1 MIEKI
6 SVKKPYTIL
15 VGVCLVI
22 ILGIVSFT
30 RMTSDLMPNISLP
43 YVIVMTTY
51 VGASP
56 ETVEMVVTKPV
67 EAQMATVS
75 NIENISSISN
85 ENYSLVIL
93 EFAQNA
99 NMDSVSLE
107 LREKIDQIKPYWDD
121 SVGNP
126 IIMKMN
132 PDMMPVMISA
142 VGGKEM
148 SYSEISEL
156 VTSKIVPEL
165 ESIEGVASVSTS
177 GLLEESVH
185 VIIRQE
191 KIDLINQQVFGFI
204 AGEMAD
210 AEKQLAE
217 GRDEII
223 DGQTKLEEAQQG
235 LDDTRKE
242 LADGKREILSGQRE
256 ITSNKTEL
264 EDGRG
269 ELEKKRETT
278 IAELAAAEKQLLT
291 GKASLEAAKIQ
302 ITTNITTVKGLAEG
316 LSQANEGQKLLGQ
329 AIQLFEGLALVKAGI
344 AEIEASGAIGMLT
357 GMLEASPFMADVSLN
372 DLLAPPYSFFLDP
385 VSLAAIEGIISQGY
399 DPDMTLAELLDTLQA
414 TLTDLKIQEA
424 SLTHLAAQVGMSE
437 AEVRA
442 QKATVDATIP
452 RLTTSL
458 HAATM
463 GMTADQYLAM
473 MENQQKEIDKNLAT
487 VDEAIIE
494 LSKGNLT
501 AAIEFANG
509 QTMLTIGEMQL
520 NNAEAQLEAA
530 LKQLEAGEE
539 QLESGQETITD
550 SLEALKEALEQLT
563 EGEEKLAEAK
573 EDAFLNADMHG
584 ILTVETI
591 KGLLAAQNFSMPS
604 GYVTEAGIDY
614 LVRVGD
620 KPDDVE
626 GLKTMPLLNM
636 RMEGVDI
643 ITLEMV
649 ADVFM
654 TDNSGEIYA
663 NVNGSNGVILTIQ
676 KQTGYSTGDVT
687 DRLLKKYDDLM
698 EDDQRIDLITFM
710 NQGVYIDLVTGA
722 IINNIIFGAMLAV
735 LFLAFFLCDIKPT
748 LVIVCSIPIS
758 LVTAVV
764 LMYFSGVTL
773 NIISLSGL
781 ALGVGMLIDNSIVVI
796 ENIFRL
802 RAEGYSRTEAAIE
815 GAKQVRGAIIAATL
829 TTICVFAPIVFTE
842 GITRQ
847 LFIDMGLTI
856 GYSLGASLIVAM
868 TVVPALASKMLG
880 KADVKEEFKWYKKL
894 VDVYEKGL
902 HICLKRKYIVI
913 IPAIL
918 LLVISGLLAYAKG
931 FTFMDDMDSPQM
943 SLSMEF
949 PADTLLEVTAA
960 VTDEVVEIV
969 RAIPEVVDAGAT
981 LGGNDMGMLFGGGM
995 GAGANQTSVY
1005 ILMNEDKKRTNI
1017 TIAAELEGL
1026 LAHIVAR
1033 EDIDLSIQTSDMDIS
1048 MLSGTGIAIHITGRE
1063 LDTLQAIATAVAEI
1077 VETVPG
1083 TAGIADGSEDQ
1094 SGELRV
1100 IVDREMAIH
1109 YGLTVAQVFQQVYA
1123 KLSAATSSTA
1133 LQTEI
1138 RDYDV
1143 YVKHGSDLA
1152 LTRETLKDI
1161 EIDVTDQ
1168 DGRKAKVKLA
1178 ELALFEDT
1186 FSPNSIRRQDQTRY
1200 AQVTAEIAEG
1210 YNVTLVTAAVERA
1223 LSGYTLPPGYELRFA
1238 GEDAFI
1244 GDAMDQ
1250 LYLMLILAMLF
1261 MFLVMVAQFQS
1272 LASPFIVMFTVP
1284 LAFTGGFLALL
1295 LSGNILS
1302 IVSLIGFIL
1311 LAGVIVSN
1319 GIVLIDFVNQLR
1331 AQGLSKYDALIKGG
1345 RTRLRPVL
1353 MMAVTTILAMS
1364 MMVFSQDMGAAMS
1377 RSMALVTIGG
1387 LAYGTLMTLFV
1398 IPIIYDLLNRDQDN
1412 GAENG
1417 ESKREPKVR
1426 AKKVKALLEEMASVE
1441 NLDDV

>member
-1 MIEKI
+1 MIEKL

-15 VGVCLVI
+15 VGVCLI
-22 ILGIVSFT
+22 FILGIVSFT

-75 NIENISSISN
+75 NIENISSISS

-93 EFAQNA
+93 EFAQSA

-126 IIMKMN
+126 IIMKLN

-156 VTSKIVPEL
+156 VTGKIVPEL

-191 KIDLINQQVFGFI
+191 KIDAINQQVFGFI

-217 GRDEII
+217 GRDEIL
-223 DGQTKLEEAQQG
+223 DGQAKLEEAQQG

-256 ITSNKTEL
+256 ITNNKSDL
-264 EDGRG
+264 EEGRE
-269 ELEKKRETT
+269 ELEKTRDKT

-302 ITTNITTVKGLAEG
+302 ITTNITAVKGLAEG
-316 LSQANEGQKLLGQ
+316 LSQAQEGQKLLEQ
-329 AIQLFEGLALVKAGI
+329 AIQLFEGLALVQDGI
-344 AEIEASGAIGMLT
+344 AELSAGIE
-357 GMLEASPFMADVSLN
+357 MLELLLPGMAGYSLN
-372 DLLAPPYSFFLDP
+372 DLIGLGWDPADFQDMLD
-385 VSLAAIEGIISQGY
+385 AGY
-399 DPDMTLAELLDTLQA
+399 GDIPLSALLVTLQA
-414 TLTDLKIQEA
+414 TLDDLKIQEA
-424 SLTHLAAQVGMSE
+424 SLTYLASQVGMSE
-437 AEVRA
+437 AEVRS

-473 MENQQKEIDKNLAT
+473 MESQQKEIDKNLAT

-509 QTMLTIGEMQL
+509 QTMISIGEMQL
-520 NNAEAQLEAA
+520 SGAEAQLEAA

-539 QLESGQETITD
+539 QLESGQETIND
-550 SLEALKEALEQLT
+550 SLEALKEALEQVS
-563 EGEEKLAEAK
+563 EGEEKLAQAK

-591 KGLLAAQNFSMPS
+591 KGLLAAQNFSMPG

-614 LVRVGD
+614 LIRIGD
-620 KPDDVE
+620 KPDDVA
-626 GLKTMPLLNM
+626 GLKAMPLLNM

-643 ITLEMV
+643 ITLDMV

-654 TDNSGEIYA
+654 TDNSADIYA

-687 DRLLKKYDDLM
+687 GRLLDKYGRLM
-698 EDDQRIDLITFM
+698 EEDERIDLITFM

-722 IINNIIFGAMLAV
+722 IFKNIIFGALLAV
-735 LFLAFFLCDIKPT
+735 LFLAFFLRDIKPT
-748 LVIVCSIPIS
+748 LVIVCSIPVS

-781 ALGVGMLIDNSIVVI
+781 ALGVGMLLDNSIVVI

-802 RAEGYSRTEAAIE
+802 RAEGRSRTEAAIA
-815 GAKQVRGAIIAATL
+815 GARQVRGAIIAATL
-829 TTICVFAPIVFTE
+829 TTVCVFAPIVFTE

-847 LFIDMGLTI
+847 LFVDMGLTI
-856 GYSLGASLIVAM
+856 GYSLAASLLVAI
-868 TVVPALASKMLG
+868 TVVPALASNILG

-894 VDVYEKGL
+894 VNVYEKGL
-902 HICLKRKYIVI
+902 RFSLKHKYVVI
-913 IPAIL
+913 IPALL
-918 LLVISGLLAYAKG
+918 LLVISGLLTYSKG
-931 FTFMDDMDSPQM
+931 FKFMDDMDSPQM
-943 SLSMEF
+943 SLTMEF
-949 PADTLLEVTAA
+949 PADTLLNVTSA

-981 LGGNDMGMLFGGGM
+981 LGGNNMGMLLGGGM
-995 GAGANQTSVY
+995 GSSSNQASVY
-1005 ILMNEDKKRTNI
+1005 ILMDEAKKRTNI
-1017 TIAAELEGL
+1017 AIAAELEGL
-1026 LAHIVAR
+1026 LADIVAR
-1033 EDIDLSIQTSDMDIS
+1033 EDIELSVQTSDMDIS
-1048 MLSGTGIAIHITGRE
+1048 MLSGSGIAIHITGRE

-1083 TAGIADGSEDQ
+1083 TAAISDGSEDQ

-1100 IVDREMAIH
+1100 IVDRDAAIA

-1123 KLSAATSSTA
+1123 KISTASSSTA
-1133 LQTEI
+1133 LQAEI

-1143 YVKHGSDLA
+1143 YVKHGGDLA
-1152 LTRETLKDI
+1152 LTRETLRNL
-1161 EIDVTDQ
+1161 EIDVLDQ
-1168 DGRKAKVKLA
+1168 DGKKAKASLSEMA
-1178 ELALFEDT
+1178 AFEDA
-1186 FSPNSIRRQDQTRY
+1186 FSPNAIRRNDQTRY
-1200 AQVTAEIAEG
+1200 AQVTADIAEG

-1223 LSGYTLPPGYELRFA
+1223 LAGYALPQGYELSFA
-1238 GEDAFI
+1238 GEDEFI
-1244 GDAMDQ
+1244 GEAMSQ
-1250 LYLMLILAMLF
+1250 LYLMLVLALLF

-1272 LASPFIVMFTVP
+1272 LTSPFIVMFTVP

-1302 IVSLIGFIL
+1302 IVSLIGFVL
-1311 LAGVIVSN
+1311 LAGVIVNN

-1331 AQGLSKYDALIKGG
+1331 EQGLSKLDALLKGG

-1353 MMAVTTILAMS
+1353 MMAMTTILAMS

-1398 IPIIYDLLNRDQDN
+1398 IPCIYDLFNRDKEN
-1412 GAENG
+1412 FTENG
-1417 ESKREPKVR
+1417 EAGGEAKRGPKKVR
-1426 AKKVKALLEEMASVE
+1426 AKKVKALIEEMAAVE
-1441 NLDDV
+1441 DLDK